1 MMEPNSPAEELPTLY
16 RAILDR
22 VAELESGGERAE
34 ATRVRYQATTA
45 YSRAWDDRAR
55 RELESLLRRAE
66 RPTPAERLLGRH
78 GESEVDRPTGPAHHR
93 AAIAQDG

>member
-1 MMEPNSPAEELPTLY
+1 MEPNSPAEELPNLY

-22 VAELESGGERAE
+22 VALLEAAGERGE
-34 ATRVRYQATTA
+34 AGRVRLQAATA

-66 RPTPAERLLGRH
+66 RPTAAEAALGRGQRDADRLAARQPRGTATAAER
-78 GESEVDRPTGPAHHR
+78 
-93 AAIAQDG
+93 